1 MSVSSV
7 SSNVDPSQ
15 TYQISGSSSRRLER
29 QKEFNELADAL
40 KSGDL
45 SSAQQAFSAW
55 QQLFATS
62 SGNSQSQTQTAQQDT
77 AKNSVTADI
86 SSLGQA
92 LQSGD
97 LTAAQTDFTQLQTDI
112 QTLGKGQHHHHHHKA
127 SASTQD
133 TATAATS
140 NSSTDLDQL
149 LAAIGVQKGSSTD
162 TSGSI
167 AGLQQWLNTL
177 TTIQGSSG
185 KKVDLQ
191 GLQALVGSVLNV
203 SA

>member
-1 MSVSSV
+1 MLTFLKRIKPV
-7 SSNVDPSQ
+7 
-15 TYQISGSSSRRLER
+15 IRAGRRLER

-45 SSAQQAFSAW
+45 SSAQQAYSAW
-55 QQLFATS
+55 QQLFGTS
-62 SGNSQSQTQTAQQDT
+62 AGNSQTQTGQQDT

-86 SSLGQA
+86 STLGQA

-97 LTAAQTDFTQLQTDI
+97 LTAAQTDFTQMQTDI
-112 QTLGKGQHHHHHHKA
+112 QTLGKGRHHHHHKA

-140 NSSTDLDQL
+140 NSGTDLDQL
-149 LAAIGVQKGSSTD
+149 LAAIGVQKDSSTD

-177 TTIQGSSG
+177 TTIQGLSG

-191 GLQALVGSVLNV
+191 GLQALVGNMLNV